1 MACLA
6 VATPA
11 AAQGALAKAKAAKA
25 LVVGISGGNAP
36 IAWMSASD
44 QPLGITLDFCQA
56 MLKRE
61 GIEKIDVYTMPF
73 GSLIPAL
80 TSGRIDLACD
90 TFFPTEKR
98 KLLVDFSDILFYNS
112 ETLIVRKG
120 NPKGIRKLADLGG
133 KSAGSYEGTVWI
145 DWINDLNKQG
155 AKIESKAYPT
165 PTELIA
171 DVAAGRLDG
180 GIVDAV
186 LAAYA
191 VKQNPNLGI
200 ELVAD
205 YQPRE
210 KVSNAVALAVRKDS
224 ADLREA
230 AQPDAGGDEGRRVP
244 RPGVREVRPRAPE
257 LLPEAI
263 AFTQHG
269 RRAGGRG
276 DGACLALAGLESPV
290 IDRWLEWGPPLMRG
304 TALTI
309 FLTVASFA
317 FALVLGLVLALARL
331 NRRRWYLYKP
341 AQGFVELVRGT
352 PLLVQ
357 LFYLYFV
364 LPFVGITMNPILTGV
379 LGLGINYGAYMSEV
393 YRAGIEAIDR
403 SQWEAAHALAMPT
416 PLILRIV
423 VLPQAFRIVIPPMG
437 NYLVS
442 LFKDTAIVATISIRE
457 LLFSARLLAA
467 ETFQYFAIFTAVLV
481 IYFAISYPASR
492 GVAWLERRM
501 RIGA

>member
-1 MACLA
+1 MHRRRGWFGRGLGIALAAVACLA
-6 VATPA
+6 VAMPA
-11 AAQGALAKAKAAKA
+11 AAQGQGALAKAKAAKV

-44 QPLGITLDFCQA
+44 QPMGITLDFCQA
-56 MLKRE
+56 MLKQE

-98 KLLVDFSDILFYNS
+98 KQLVDFSDILFYNS

-120 NPKGIRKLADLGG
+120 NPKGIHKLADLGG

-145 DWINDLNKQG
+145 DWLNDLNKQG
-155 AKIESKAYPT
+155 AKIGTKAYPT

-210 KVSNAVALAVRKDS
+210 KVANAVALAVRKDS

-230 AQPDAGGDEGRRVP
+230 LNRTLAAMKADGSLDRVF
-244 RPGVREVRPRAPE
+244 EKY
-257 LLPEAI
+257 
-263 AFTQHG
+263 
-269 RRAGGRG
+269 
-276 DGACLALAGLESPV
+276 
-290 IDRWLEWGPPLMRG
+290 
-304 TALTI
+304 
-309 FLTVASFA
+309 
-317 FALVLGLVLALARL
+317 GLV
-331 NRRRWYLYKP
+331 P
-341 AQGFVELVRGT
+341 
-352 PLLVQ
+352 PS
-357 LFYLYFV
+357 FYLK
-364 LPFVGITMNPILTGV
+364 P
-379 LGLGINYGAYMSEV
+379 
-393 YRAGIEAIDR
+393 
-403 SQWEAAHALAMPT
+403 
-416 PLILRIV
+416 
-423 VLPQAFRIVIPPMG
+423 
-437 NYLVS
+437 
-442 LFKDTAIVATISIRE
+442 
-457 LLFSARLLAA
+457 
-467 ETFQYFAIFTAVLV
+467 
-481 IYFAISYPASR
+481 
-492 GVAWLERRM
+492 
-501 RIGA
+501 

>member
-1 MACLA
+1 MRRRLGRFGRGFGIALAMVACLA
-6 VATPA
+6 VAMPA
-11 AAQGALAKAKAAKA
+11 AAQGQGALAKAKAAKA

-44 QPLGITLDFCQA
+44 QPMGITLDFCQA
-56 MLKRE
+56 MLKQE

-98 KLLVDFSDILFYNS
+98 KQLVDFSDILFYNS

-120 NPKGIRKLADLGG
+120 NPKGIHKLADLGG

-145 DWINDLNKQG
+145 DWLNDLNKQG
-155 AKIESKAYPT
+155 AKIATKAYPT

-230 AQPDAGGDEGRRVP
+230 LNRTLAAMKADGSLDRVF
-244 RPGVREVRPRAPE
+244 EKY
-257 LLPEAI
+257 
-263 AFTQHG
+263 
-269 RRAGGRG
+269 
-276 DGACLALAGLESPV
+276 
-290 IDRWLEWGPPLMRG
+290 
-304 TALTI
+304 
-309 FLTVASFA
+309 
-317 FALVLGLVLALARL
+317 GLV
-331 NRRRWYLYKP
+331 P
-341 AQGFVELVRGT
+341 
-352 PLLVQ
+352 PS
-357 LFYLYFV
+357 FYLK
-364 LPFVGITMNPILTGV
+364 P
-379 LGLGINYGAYMSEV
+379 
-393 YRAGIEAIDR
+393 
-403 SQWEAAHALAMPT
+403 
-416 PLILRIV
+416 
-423 VLPQAFRIVIPPMG
+423 
-437 NYLVS
+437 
-442 LFKDTAIVATISIRE
+442 
-457 LLFSARLLAA
+457 
-467 ETFQYFAIFTAVLV
+467 
-481 IYFAISYPASR
+481 
-492 GVAWLERRM
+492 
-501 RIGA
+501 

>member
-1 MACLA
+1 MRRSSGWIGTGLGLVLAAVACLA

-61 GIEKIDVYTMPF
+61 GIEKIEVYTMPF

-120 NPKGIRKLADLGG
+120 NPKGIHKLTDLGG

-145 DWINDLNKQG
+145 DWLNDLNKQG
-155 AKIESKAYPT
+155 AKIETKAYPT

-230 AQPDAGGDEGRRVP
+230 LNRTLAAMKADGSLDRVF
-244 RPGVREVRPRAPE
+244 EKY
-257 LLPEAI
+257 
-263 AFTQHG
+263 
-269 RRAGGRG
+269 
-276 DGACLALAGLESPV
+276 
-290 IDRWLEWGPPLMRG
+290 
-304 TALTI
+304 
-309 FLTVASFA
+309 
-317 FALVLGLVLALARL
+317 GLV
-331 NRRRWYLYKP
+331 P
-341 AQGFVELVRGT
+341 
-352 PLLVQ
+352 PS
-357 LFYLYFV
+357 FYLK
-364 LPFVGITMNPILTGV
+364 P
-379 LGLGINYGAYMSEV
+379 
-393 YRAGIEAIDR
+393 
-403 SQWEAAHALAMPT
+403 
-416 PLILRIV
+416 
-423 VLPQAFRIVIPPMG
+423 
-437 NYLVS
+437 
-442 LFKDTAIVATISIRE
+442 
-457 LLFSARLLAA
+457 
-467 ETFQYFAIFTAVLV
+467 
-481 IYFAISYPASR
+481 
-492 GVAWLERRM
+492 
-501 RIGA
+501 